1 MGSEYFGKYSGI
13 VKDNSDDQNLGQ
25 LQVSVPA
32 LFPPDDLVAARPA
45 LPYGLFFVPEKDQR
59 VWVEF
64 EGGDPGLPIW
74 TGVQSIPD
82 TWPDEAKADPPQ
94 KRVIKTAS
102 GHVLAFDDKSGE
114 AGIQITDGVN
124 GHIVTLNKDGIQVT
138 DGVNGHTVT
147 LNKDGIDVTL
157 GGAAAHEIKMTSDGI
172 DVKHATAGDLK
183 LDSSGLTLATAAGAK
198 INVAPSGITIDAGA
212 GSVQVSA
219 SSVKVSAANIAL
231 GPGALPVIR
240 VGDFGVG
247 NLGAPVAMT
256 VTTNAITFA

>member
-1 MGSEYFGKYSGI
+1 VGSEYFGRYSGI

-45 LPYGLFFVPEKDQR
+45 LPYGLFFVPEKDVR

-114 AGIQITDGVN
+114 AGIQVTDGVN
-124 GHIVTLNKDGIQVT
+124 NHNITLNKDGIQVT
-138 DGVNGHTVT
+138 DGVNNHNITLNKDGIQVTDGVNNHNITLNKDGIQVTDGITGHNVT
-147 LNKDGIDVTL
+147 LNKDGIDVTK
-157 GGAAAHEIKMTSDGI
+157 GGTPALEIKMASDGVTV
-172 DVKHATAGDLK
+172 DGKSSQVVLK
-183 LDSSGLTLATAAGAK
+183 SGGVTMT
-198 INVAPSGITIDAGA
+198 
-212 GSVQVSA
+212 
-219 SSVKVSAANIAL
+219 
-231 GPGALPVIR
+231 
-240 VGDFGVG
+240 VG
-247 NLGAPVAMT
+247 NGKVA
-256 VTTNAITFA
+256 IS

>member
-74 TGVQSIPD
+74 TGVQSIPGA
-82 TWPDEAKADPPQ
+82 WPDEAKANPPQ

-114 AGIQITDGVN
+114 EGIQVTDGVN
-124 GHIVTLNKDGIQVT
+124 KHSVTLNKDGIQVT
-138 DGVNGHTVT
+138 DGVNKHSVTLNNNGIQVTDGVNKHSVTLNKDGIQVTDGVNNHNVT
-147 LNKDGIDVTL
+147 LNKDGIDVTK
-157 GGAAAHEIKMTSDGI
+157 GGSLALEIKMASDGVTV
-172 DVKHATAGDLK
+172 DGKSSQVVLK
-183 LDSSGLTLATAAGAK
+183 SGGVTLT
-198 INVAPSGITIDAGA
+198 
-212 GSVQVSA
+212 
-219 SSVKVSAANIAL
+219 
-231 GPGALPVIR
+231 
-240 VGDFGVG
+240 VG
-247 NLGAPVAMT
+247 NGKVA
-256 VTTNAITFA
+256 IS